1 MLCVLAIFRIQLLK
15 SITKHCHFDVL
26 VHAYS
31 AFHYKNVSI
40 KWVSVFTFLYPPC
53 IPVFGWWI
61 HNVEL
66 LHYLLFSRQLET
78 TTYCGIFQSRVGKKG
93 VYVFTKNVRH
103 FQTTTC
109 GLFWPKRKEFF
120 FHIRGKYCYFYFSS
134 FLLLFIAVASK

>member
-40 KWVSVFTFLYPPC
+40 KWVSVFTFLYPP
-53 IPVFGWWI
+53 VFGWWI

-93 VYVFTKNVRH
+93 VYVLRRTYATSR
-103 FQTTTC
+103 
-109 GLFWPKRKEFF
+109 R
-120 FHIRGKYCYFYFSS
+120 RY
-134 FLLLFIAVASK
+134 VASFDLKGKNFSPIYVISTATSTSQVFFCFL